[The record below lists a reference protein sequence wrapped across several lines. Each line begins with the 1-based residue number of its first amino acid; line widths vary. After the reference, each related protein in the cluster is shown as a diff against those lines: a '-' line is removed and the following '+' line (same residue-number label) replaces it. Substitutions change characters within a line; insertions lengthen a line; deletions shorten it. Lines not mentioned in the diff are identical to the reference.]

1 MSYLAK
7 VPLQFRA
14 GGTPT
19 SHTGANLWK
28 TLRRL
33 KNVAMV
39 NETDRQGE
47 RGKRENKYILH
58 PIGFPDVTWDVGLL
72 LAQAVSVGDQQ
83 FVEKNLIAGMHHAK
97 DAITHTHTHVHIV

>member
-14 GGTPT
+14 GGAPS

-39 NETDRQGE
+39 TETDRQGE
-47 RGKRENKYILH
+47 RGKRENKDMIH
-58 PIGFPDVTWDVGLL
+58 PIGLTEHCFPDVKWYV
-72 LAQAVSVGDQQ
+72 
-83 FVEKNLIAGMHHAK
+83 
-97 DAITHTHTHVHIV
+97 